1 MNLGEAIRNART
13 AKGMTQEALA
23 EMIGVVPQT
32 VSKWERNES
41 QPDTELLSPLADA
54 LGISLD
60 RLFDRQSGSWED
72 AREALLRWLPRW
84 EEESRQDQI
93 MTLMTFAF
101 QYLMGRWDKDNKG
114 PDPFD
119 FGPLYPADGWDYT
132 LLGDEMLALLG
143 TKKVL
148 PFGLFLGEGPEG
160 WGSLF
165 EDPDLLAPVFDVLG
179 DRDCR
184 RVLLRRLSV
193 AGSASFLREEAGEV
207 LGVED
212 PEAVISRLQK
222 LRMVSIRKARIDGEE
237 TELLH
242 FQADVHILAILL
254 LARACFGPEG
264 NAAGM
269 SGMGRHRFDTP
280 PLRRKVPEGE

>member
-13 AKGMTQEALA
+13 AKGLTQEALA
-23 EMIGVVPQT
+23 AAVGVVPQT

-54 LGISLD
+54 LDISLD
-60 RLFDRQSGSWED
+60 RLFDRQNGSWED
-72 AREALLRWLPRW
+72 AREALLRWLPRR

-93 MTLMTFAF
+93 MTLLTFAF
-101 QYLMGRWDKDNKG
+101 QFLMGRWDEGRTG

-119 FGPLYPADGWDYT
+119 FGPLYPPDGWDYT

-160 WGSLF
+160 WGPLF
-165 EDPDLLAPVFDVLG
+165 EDPDLLAPVFECLG

-184 RVLLRRLSV
+184 RAILRALSV
-193 AGSASFLREEAGEV
+193 PRYAAFLREDAAEV
-207 LGVED
+207 LGAED

-222 LRMVSIRKARIDGEE
+222 LRMVSTRKVRIDGEE

-269 SGMGRHRFDTP
+269 SGMGKHRVGTP
-280 PLRRKVPEGE
+280 PLRRKEPEEK

>member
-1 MNLGEAIRNART
+1 MNLGEAIRSART
-13 AKGMTQEALA
+13 AKDLTQEALA
-23 EMIGVVPQT
+23 AAVGVVPQT
-32 VSKWERNES
+32 VSKWERGES

-60 RLFDRQSGSWED
+60 RLFERQNGSWED

-160 WGSLF
+160 WGPLF
-165 EDPDLLAPVFDVLG
+165 EDPDLLAPVFEALG

-184 RVLLRRLSV
+184 RVILRGLSTPHYT
-193 AGSASFLREEAGEV
+193 AFLREEAAEV

-212 PEAVISRLQK
+212 PEAVIPRLQRF
-222 LRMVSIRKARIDGEE
+222 RMITSRKVRIDGEE
-237 TELLH
+237 TEILNL
-242 FQADVHILAILL
+242 QADVHMLAILL
-254 LARACFGPEG
+254 LARVLYGPEG
-264 NAAGM
+264 NTAGM

-280 PLRRKVPEGE
+280 PLRRKEPESI